1 MPDSSSPKE
10 KASKVSVQAGE
21 QTTPGENPSSGID
34 DEAESQ
40 MLLPPTQAA
49 PMGAEELVRLK
60 SHELEALVHI
70 AGTLVL
76 AGSFKDKCTA
86 VMQDLASI
94 AQANLAILRVVDK
107 ERQGLLMFAAGGPGH
122 LDKETAARVDHI
134 SVSEYQES
142 VPVVSFGSISGMA
155 IKEGNPIVVNDYPS
169 HSLALEATVAL
180 GIRAMVT
187 LPIKTGDD
195 QILAVVNVLS
205 QEYNHFTAERV
216 RLLTA
221 VADGIGT
228 LMDNARL
235 YEQISSELE
244 QRQKAE
250 KALRESEE
258 KTRLIVETAYDAF
271 VAIDDQGLISAWNH
285 QAEHTFGWPAAEV
298 IGQSF
303 ADLIVPGLKKFLG
316 KAGDP
321 PLNQRIMLDALH
333 RDGHEFPVELTI
345 SPVKTG
351 ETYSFNVF
359 VHDITERR
367 QSELALRESEERF
380 RNLWDHAAD
389 GFFLCELS
397 GKIVDVNQMACDISG
412 HSREE
417 ILDLS
422 VSDITPVTPV
432 GAAPQWREL
441 APGVRITD
449 RGVIRRKDGSPLPVE
464 VHFTVLESQGRK
476 LILGSLNDIT
486 ETKQAEETQQELAVL
501 EERNRLARELHDSV
515 TQSLYSL
522 TLFAE
527 AGRRQSESGE
537 WERVTGYL
545 SQLGET
551 SQQALKEMRLLVYE
565 LLPLDLEKEGLIGAL
580 QQRLDAVEGR
590 AGVEARL
597 IVVGDVSLQPH
608 LETCLYRV
616 ALEALNNSLKHAAAA
631 NIKVRV
637 AADGE
642 HVTLNI
648 EDDGKGFQ
656 VDDLPD
662 KGGMGLTSMRERAD
676 EVGGTLLI
684 SSEPGK
690 GTSVEV
696 TVATSA

>member
-1 MPDSSSPKE
+1 
-10 KASKVSVQAGE
+10 
-21 QTTPGENPSSGID
+21 
-34 DEAESQ
+34 
-40 MLLPPTQAA
+40 
-49 PMGAEELVRLK
+49 
-60 SHELEALVHI
+60 
-70 AGTLVL
+70 
-76 AGSFKDKCTA
+76 
-86 VMQDLASI
+86 MQDLASI
-94 AQANLAILRVVDK
+94 AQANLAILRVVDE

-122 LDKETAARVDHI
+122 VDRKAAARFDRV
-134 SVSEYQES
+134 SVSEYQQR
-142 VPVVSFGSISGMA
+142 VPVVPLSSISGMA
-155 IKEGNPIVVNDYPS
+155 IRQGNPIVVNDYPS

-205 QEYNHFTAERV
+205 QEDNHFTAERV

-221 VADGIGT
+221 VANGIGT

-250 KALRESEE
+250 KAVRDSEE

-271 VAIDDQGLISAWNH
+271 VAVDDQGLISAWNQH
-285 QAEHTFGWPAAEV
+285 AENTFGWLAAEV
-298 IGQSF
+298 IGQPF
-303 ADLIVPGLKKFLG
+303 AGLIIPELEKFLG
-316 KAGDP
+316 NVEDP
-321 PLNQRIMLDALH
+321 LLNKRLVLEALH
-333 RDGHEFPVELTI
+333 RNGREFPVELTI
-345 SPVKTG
+345 SPVRTG
-351 ETYSFNVF
+351 ETHGFNGF

-412 HSREE
+412 HTREE

-441 APGVRITD
+441 VPGVRVTD
-449 RGVIRRKDGSPLPVE
+449 RGVIRRKDGTPLPVE

-486 ETKQAEETQQELAVL
+486 ETKQAEETQRNLAVL

-537 WERVTGYL
+537 WERVTDYL

-565 LLPLDLEKEGLIGAL
+565 LLPTDLEKEGLIGAL

-597 IVVGDVSLQPH
+597 IVEGKISLRPD
-608 LETCLYRV
+608 LEACFYRV
-616 ALEALNNSLKHAAAA
+616 ALEALNNSLKHAAAT
-631 NIKVRV
+631 NIAVRV

-642 HVTLNI
+642 RVALNI
-648 EDDGKGFQ
+648 EDNGKGFDQ
-656 VDDLPD
+656 EDLPD
-662 KGGMGLTSMRERAD
+662 RGGMGLTSVRERTD
-676 EVGGTLLI
+676 EVGGTLVIL
-684 SSEPGK
+684 SEPGK
-690 GTSVEV
+690 GTTVEITVV
-696 TVATSA
+696 TST